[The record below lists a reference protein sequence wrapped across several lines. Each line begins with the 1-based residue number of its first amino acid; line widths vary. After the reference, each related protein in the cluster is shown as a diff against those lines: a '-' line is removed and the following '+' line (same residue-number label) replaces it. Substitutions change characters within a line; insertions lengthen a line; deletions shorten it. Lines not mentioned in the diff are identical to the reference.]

1 MKSIRKSMKTMEI
14 NGNNG
19 NQWQQKKFRA
29 ISLESGVKMKSLGQ
43 VSLESGVKIW
53 KFKAIWLESG
63 VEVKKFRAIS
73 LESGVK
79 ESKDL
84 KPYFFVYHLN

>member
-1 MKSIRKSMKTMEI
+1 MKIIENQWKSIENIRKSMKSIRKLMKTMEI

-43 VSLESGVKIW
+43 VSLESGVK
-53 KFKAIWLESG
+53 
-63 VEVKKFRAIS
+63 V
-73 LESGVK
+73 
-79 ESKDL
+79 
-84 KPYFFVYHLN
+84 